1 MRAAYTLAY
10 LVFFPQTLTD
20 GDWTFI
26 EHTNFGNLLYPTT
39 MFGKTDKL

>member
-20 GDWTFI
+20 GDWTF